1 MKRVLLLIMMIIPS
15 IVIEEMS
22 GATLDEVLVRE
33 GYVDV
38 KAVDP
43 EIIVELMYARED
55 NFTGKVMYTTLT
67 RAFLHPAAAKAL
79 KKAQDELKSI
89 NPVLTLKVCD
99 AARPMS
105 VQRIM
110 YEAVRGTSKAR
121 YVSNPANGGGLHNY
135 GLAVDITI
143 VDSEGKELDMGTHV
157 DFLGSKSNIDKEEE
171 LVRSGKITLQARNN
185 RILLRKVMNAGG
197 WKPLKSE
204 WWHFNLCSRTQ
215 ARAKYKRLD
224 F

>member
-1 MKRVLLLIMMIIPS
+1 MKRVLFLIMMIIPS

-55 NFTGKVMYTTLT
+55 NFIGKVMYTTLT

-89 NPVLTLKVCD
+89 NPGLTLKVCD

-157 DFLGSKSNIDKEEE
+157 DFLGSKSNIDKEED

>member
-1 MKRVLLLIMMIIPS
+1 MKRVLFLIMMIIPS

-89 NPVLTLKVCD
+89 NPGLTLKVRD

-157 DFLGSKSNIDKEEE
+157 DFLGSKSNIDKEED

>member
-1 MKRVLLLIMMIIPS
+1 MKRVLFLIMMIIPS

-89 NPVLTLKVCD
+89 NPGLTLKVCD

-157 DFLGSKSNIDKEEE
+157 DFLGSKSNI
-171 LVRSGKITLQARNN
+171 R
-185 RILLRKVMNAGG
+185 
-197 WKPLKSE
+197 
-204 WWHFNLCSRTQ
+204 H
-215 ARAKYKRLD
+215 
-224 F
+224 

>member
-1 MKRVLLLIMMIIPS
+1 M
-15 IVIEEMS
+15 
-22 GATLDEVLVRE
+22 
-33 GYVDV
+33 
-38 KAVDP
+38 
-43 EIIVELMYARED
+43 
-55 NFTGKVMYTTLT
+55 
-67 RAFLHPAAAKAL
+67 
-79 KKAQDELKSI
+79 
-89 NPVLTLKVCD
+89 
-99 AARPMS
+99 
-105 VQRIM
+105 
-110 YEAVRGTSKAR
+110 
-121 YVSNPANGGGLHNY
+121 SNPANGGGLHNY

-157 DFLGSKSNIDKEEE
+157 DFLGSKSNIDKEED